1 MTNSNRTTIK
11 MNKNVNVA
19 KMRNF
24 LEMLGRDEVFAD
36 CLGGATNL
44 DYIIF
49 SHFRNGMGMDVNT
62 ANAASDMVIDRLAR
76 AVRDAFEV

>member
-1 MTNSNRTTIK
+1 MTNSVLK
-11 MNKNVNVA
+11 MNVDENVV
-19 KMRNF
+19 KMRKF
-24 LEMLGRDEVFAD
+24 LEMLKRDEVFAD

-49 SHFRNGMGMDVNT
+49 SHFRNGMGMDVFT

-76 AVRDAFEV
+76 AVRDAFEL